1 VNPTSCLCPK
11 LARERMVQALA
22 ADPPRLDLAALA
34 IATIAHPE
42 LDAAACLDTLD
53 ALAAHVMVE
62 VEAHGEEDCGP
73 LARLE
78 ALRHVLSEVEGFR
91 GNDDD
96 YGAPDNS
103 FLDCVLAT
111 KKGLPISLSVVYLE
125 VARRADIPLFGV
137 PFPGHF
143 LVACE
148 SRGRA
153 LVLDPFHGGQILTEA
168 GCEQLLERV
177 APQLKFDRKML
188 EPAPV
193 ELIAFRMLSNLRRT
207 YLERDEPEA
216 CLRVVDLLLLLA
228 PDHPGELRTR
238 AGLLAR
244 MGAFKAALA
253 DIERCMQLSPGAPD
267 RESLELTAKGLRE
280 RAAMLN

>member
-1 VNPTSCLCPK
+1 MNPTHCSCPK

-34 IATIAHPE
+34 IATIAHPD
-42 LDAAACLDTLD
+42 LDVGGCLDTLD

-62 VEAHGEEDCGP
+62 VERHEEGDCGP

-78 ALRHVLSEVEGFR
+78 ALRHVLAEVEGFR
-91 GNDDD
+91 GNEDD
-96 YGAPDNS
+96 YNAPDNS
-103 FLDCVLAT
+103 FLDCVLQT

-125 VARRADIPLFGV
+125 VARRAEVPLFGV

-148 SRGRA
+148 ARGRA
-153 LVLDPFHGGQILTEA
+153 LVLDPFHGGQLLTEA
-168 GCEQLLERV
+168 GCAQLLERV
-177 APQLKFDRKML
+177 APQLQFERKML
-188 EPAPV
+188 APAPV

-207 YLERDEPEA
+207 YLEREELEA
-216 CLRVVDLLLLLA
+216 CLQVVDLLLLLA

-253 DIERCMQLSPGAPD
+253 DVERCLALGPQAAD
-267 RESLELTAKGLRE
+267 RESLELTARQLRA
-280 RAAMLN
+280 RAALLN